1 MLRRI
6 GKSIIVNTAD
16 MTILLPGPEA
26 AGQAGNGSLLEIAF
40 QTAPIGLL
48 IARQR
53 VIVVYNRT
61 FSDMFGYE
69 PDELIEE
76 SLDRLYPSPQEFQH
90 IGDRAAQAMR
100 QTGFYSDERI
110 MRHRSGSLFWCH
122 VTGRAFDQADPLQA
136 ATWVFEDISVQ
147 RPITAQ
153 LTAREREVSQLLVLG
168 QSSKLIAR
176 TLGISP
182 RTVEAHRTRL
192 MRKLNAASASELVAK
207 LLGRNVGGE

>member
-1 MLRRI
+1 M
-6 GKSIIVNTAD
+6 K
-16 MTILLPGPEA
+16 ILLPDS
-26 AGQAGNGSLLEIAF
+26 QAGDLAGDRSLLEVAF

-61 FSDMFGYE
+61 FSDMFGYG
-69 PDELIEE
+69 PDELIAE

-90 IGDRAAQAMR
+90 IGDRAANSMR

-110 MRHRSGSLFWCH
+110 MRHRSGNLFWCH
-122 VTGRAFDQADPLQA
+122 VAGRAFDQADPLQA
-136 ATWVFEDISVQ
+136 ATWVFEDISVH

-153 LTAREREVSQLLVLG
+153 LTLREREVSQLLVLG

-176 TLGISP
+176 NLGISP

-192 MRKLNAASASELVAK
+192 MRKLNAASGSELVAK